1 MVALNNGVSHAV
13 EDISTRSCHL
23 LQDQKHSSYH
33 CNPARSCMLANSGG
47 VVSNGVLIA
56 RATKLHVNPSF
67 DLGYSDKAKIYSS
80 FVLLTI
86 I

>member
-1 MVALNNGVSHAV
+1 
-13 EDISTRSCHL
+13 
-23 LQDQKHSSYH
+23 
-33 CNPARSCMLANSGG
+33 MLANSGG